1 MLYKSQKRA
10 LVFFFIVIVAY
21 PAYRFYRLYRGSV
34 VKAVKNTEA
43 ISKGLYRAF
52 INDSLKRNNGVQDTF
67 RFNLNEVSWEALTLI
82 PGIGE
87 GTARK
92 IVLYR
97 LKNGKFRRIED
108 VMKIKGIGRK
118 TYEKLKPYVYVK

>member
-1 MLYKSQKRA
+1 MLYRIQEEV

-21 PAYRFYRLYRGSV
+21 PAYRTYKLYRQHVG
-34 VKAVKNTEA
+34 KAVESTQTLSRGLLRKIMEDTLQKNDA
-43 ISKGLYRAF
+43 A
-52 INDSLKRNNGVQDTF
+52 QDTF
-67 RFNLNEVSWEALTLI
+67 RFNLNEASWEALTLI

-97 LKNGKFRRIED
+97 LKHGKFKRLED
-108 VMKIKGIGRK
+108 IMKIKGIGRK
-118 TYEKLKPYVYVK
+118 TYERLKPYVYVK